1 MFNRVQRLWKLLTR
15 EQRKKLLSLQVLV
28 VLMAFA
34 EVAGVAAIGPF
45 MAVVGDI
52 GRLEG
57 DGTLA
62 QLYQASG
69 METPRQFIFWLGVA
83 VIIALAG
90 AAAVSIYVTWR
101 LSLYAQQVGAELS
114 VRLFQHYMQQP
125 WLFHASGSSSQL
137 INKVSQEASRVTGSV
152 IQPLMKMNAKGTLA
166 LVMTTAIFIFN
177 PVVAI
182 AGVILFGIAYWGLF
196 HTARK
201 RLASNGKTIS
211 STSRVRFKLMNEG
224 FGGIKDTLLL
234 GRQADFNQRFEVT
247 SRKFARAKGVT
258 IALSQ
263 VPRYGME
270 LLAFG
275 AVIFLVLYLLAAYE
289 GNLGDILPILS
300 IYALAGFKLLPAFQ
314 QIYASLATIKGNIA
328 SFDILEE
335 DLTASKHNIQ
345 IQHAYKAGKLAPK
358 QNITLDN
365 IHFCYPG
372 TEKKALSGLTLEIP
386 VNHVIG
392 LVGSSGSGKST
403 TIDILLGLITPQSGA
418 LKVDGEPLSGQAL
431 RAWQNNVGFVSQSIF
446 LSDASIR
453 ENIAFGLPLEEI
465 DNERV
470 EKAAKM
476 ALLDE
481 FLERLPDGLDTGV
494 GERGI
499 QLSGGQRQRIG
510 IARALYDDAD
520 VLVLD
525 EATSSLD
532 GITEKLVMDAIH
544 NFAGKK
550 TIIMIAHRLATV
562 KQCDSI
568 YLLADGKVIDQGS
581 HDELAARNDMF
592 RRMAEHA

>member
-1 MFNRVQRLWKLLTR
+1 MFKRVRRLWKLLTP
-15 EQRKKLLSLQVLV
+15 EQRQKLLGLQGLV

-34 EVAGVAAIGPF
+34 EVAGVASIGPF
-45 MAVVGDI
+45 MAVVGDMS
-52 GRLEG
+52 RLEG
-57 DGTLA
+57 NGAIA
-62 QLYQASG
+62 QVYQASG
-69 METPRQFIFWLGVA
+69 MESPRQFIFWLGVG
-83 VIIALAG
+83 VITALAG
-90 AAAVSIYVTWR
+90 AAAISIYVTWR
-101 LSLYAQQVGAELS
+101 LALYAQQIGADLS
-114 VRLFQHYMQQP
+114 IRLFQHYMHQP

-166 LVMTTAIFIFN
+166 LVLTTAIFIFN
-177 PVVAI
+177 PLVAV
-182 AGVILFGIAYWGLF
+182 AGVMIFGAAYWGLF
-196 HTARK
+196 HTVRK
-201 RLASNGKTIS
+201 RLARNGKTIS
-211 STSRVRFKLMNEG
+211 ITSRTRFKLMNEG

-234 GRQADFNQRFEVT
+234 GRQADFNRRFEVT
-247 SRKFARAKGVT
+247 NRKLARARGVT
-258 IALSQ
+258 SALSQ

-275 AVIFLVLYLLAAYE
+275 GVIFLVLYLLAVHE
-289 GNLGDILPILS
+289 GNLGTILPILS
-300 IYALAGFKLLPAFQ
+300 MYALAGFKLLPAFQ

-328 SFDILEE
+328 SFDILED
-335 DLTASKHNIQ
+335 DLKAS
-345 IQHAYKAGKLAPK
+345 QHTVQALPAYKEDKLTPK
-358 QNITLDN
+358 QSITLEN
-365 IHFCYPG
+365 IHFSYPG
-372 TEKKALSGLTLEIP
+372 IKEKALSGLTLEIP

-392 LVGSSGSGKST
+392 LVGSTGSGKST
-403 TIDILLGLITPQSGA
+403 AIDVLLGLIAPQTGA
-418 LKVDGEPLSGQAL
+418 LKVDGEPLSGKSL
-431 RAWQNNVGFVSQSIF
+431 RAWQNNVGFVPQSIF

-453 ENIAFGLPLEEI
+453 ENIAFGLPSDEI
-465 DNERV
+465 DDERV
-470 EKAAKM
+470 KRASKM

-481 FLERLPDGLDTGV
+481 FLDRLPDGLETGV

-568 YLLADGKVIDQGS
+568 YLLAGGKVIDQGS
-581 HDELAARNDMF
+581 HDELASRNDMF

>member
-1 MFNRVQRLWKLLTR
+1 MFKRVRRLWKLLTR
-15 EQRKKLLSLQVLV
+15 EQRKKLLGMQVLV

-69 METPRQFIFWLGVA
+69 VESPRQFIFWLGVT

-90 AAAVSIYVTWR
+90 AAAISIYVTWR
-101 LSLYAQQVGAELS
+101 LALYAEQVGAELS
-114 VRLFQHYMQQP
+114 TRLFQHYMQQP

-137 INKVSQEASRVTGSV
+137 INKVSQEALRVTSSV

-166 LVMTTAIFIFN
+166 LVMTTAIFILN
-177 PVVAI
+177 PLVAM
-182 AGVILFGIAYWGLF
+182 AGVVLFGTAYWVLF
-196 HTARK
+196 HTVRK
-201 RLASNGKTIS
+201 RLIRNGKTIS
-211 STSRVRFKLMNEG
+211 TTSRVGFKLMNEG

-234 GRQADFNQRFEVT
+234 GRQADFNRRFEIT
-247 SRKFARAKGVT
+247 NRKFARAKGVT
-258 IALSQ
+258 SALSQ

-275 AVIFLVLYLLAAYE
+275 AVILLVLYLLTAYE
-289 GNLGDILPILS
+289 GNLGNILPILS
-300 IYALAGFKLLPAFQ
+300 MYALAGFKLLPAFQ

-335 DLTASKHNIQ
+335 DLVASQHVIQ
-345 IQHAYKAGKLAPK
+345 AQLADKAGKLSPK
-358 QNITLDN
+358 QVITLDN
-365 IHFCYPG
+365 IHFSYPG
-372 TEKKALSGLTLEIP
+372 TEEKALSGMTLEVP

-392 LVGSSGSGKST
+392 LVGSTGSGKST
-403 TIDILLGLITPQSGA
+403 AIDILLGLITPQSGA
-418 LKVDGEPLSGQAL
+418 LKVDGEPLRDKEL
-431 RAWQNNVGFVSQSIF
+431 RAWQNTVGFVPQSIF

-453 ENIAFGLPLEEI
+453 ENIAFGLPSEEI
-465 DNERV
+465 DDERV
-470 EKAAKM
+470 KRAAKM

-481 FLERLPDGLDTGV
+481 FLERLPNGLETGV

-568 YLLADGKVIDQGS
+568 YLLAEGKIIDQGS
-581 HDELAARNDMF
+581 HDELAARNEIF

>member
-1 MFNRVQRLWKLLTR
+1 MFKRVQRLWKLLTK
-15 EQRKKLLSLQVLV
+15 EQRKKLLRLQVLV

-52 GRLEG
+52 SRLEG
-57 DGTLA
+57 DGTLG

-83 VIIALAG
+83 VIIALTG
-90 AAAVSIYVTWR
+90 AAAVSVFVTWR
-101 LSLYAQQVGAELS
+101 LSLYAQQIGAELS
-114 VRLFQHYMQQP
+114 IRLFQHYMQQP

-152 IQPLMKMNAKGTLA
+152 IQPLMRMNAKGTLA
-166 LVMTTAIFIFN
+166 LVMTAAIFIFN

-196 HTARK
+196 HTVRK
-201 RLASNGKTIS
+201 RLARNGKTIS
-211 STSRVRFKLMNEG
+211 TTSRVRFKLMNEG

-234 GRQADFNQRFEVT
+234 GRQADFNQRFEAT

-300 IYALAGFKLLPAFQ
+300 MYALAGFKLLPAFQ
-314 QIYASLATIKGNIA
+314 QIYAGLATIKGNIA
-328 SFDILEE
+328 SFDMLEA
-335 DLTASKHNIQ
+335 DLAASKHNTE
-345 IQHAYKAGKLAPK
+345 IQHAHKAGKLTPQ
-358 QNITLDN
+358 QNITLDG

-453 ENIAFGLPLEEI
+453 ENIAFGLPPEEI
-465 DNERV
+465 DDERV
-470 EKAAKM
+470 KKAAKM

-481 FLERLPDGLDTGV
+481 FLERLPDGLETGV

-568 YLLADGKVIDQGS
+568 YLMADGKVIDQGS
-581 HDELAARNDMF
+581 HDELAERNDMF

>member
-1 MFNRVQRLWKLLTR
+1 MFKRVRRLWKLLTK
-15 EQRKKLLSLQVLV
+15 EQRKKLLCLQVLV

-57 DGTLA
+57 EGTLA

-83 VIIALAG
+83 VITALAG

-114 VRLFQHYMQQP
+114 IRLFQHYMQQP

-152 IQPLMKMNAKGTLA
+152 IQPLMKMNAKGVLA
-166 LVMTTAIFIFN
+166 LVMTTAIFVFN
-177 PVVAI
+177 PLVAI
-182 AGVILFGIAYWGLF
+182 IGVILFGTAYWGLF
-196 HTARK
+196 HTVRK
-201 RLASNGKTIS
+201 RLARNGKTIS
-211 STSRVRFKLMNEG
+211 TTSRVRFKLMNEG

-234 GRQADFNQRFEVT
+234 GRQADFNRRFEVNN
-247 SRKFARAKGVT
+247 REFARAKGVT
-258 IALSQ
+258 VALSQ

-275 AVIFLVLYLLAAYE
+275 AVIFLVLYLLAAHE
-289 GNLGDILPILS
+289 GNLGNILPILS
-300 IYALAGFKLLPAFQ
+300 MYALAGFKLLPAFQ
-314 QIYASLATIKGNIA
+314 QIYASLATVKGNIA

-335 DLTASKHNIQ
+335 DLVAS
-345 IQHAYKAGKLAPK
+345 QHITQAQPADKAGKLSLREG
-358 QNITLDN
+358 ITLDN
-365 IHFCYPG
+365 THFCYPG
-372 TEKKALSGLTLEIP
+372 SEEKALCGLTLEVP

-392 LVGSSGSGKST
+392 LVGATGSGKST
-403 TIDILLGLITPQSGA
+403 AIDVLLGLITPQCGA
-418 LKVDGEPLSGQAL
+418 LKIDGKPLSGQAL
-431 RAWQNNVGFVSQSIF
+431 RAWQNNVGFVPQSIF

-453 ENIAFGLPLEEI
+453 ENIAFGLPPEEI
-465 DNERV
+465 DDERI
-470 EKAAKM
+470 KRAAKM

-481 FLERLPDGLDTGV
+481 FLERLPNGLETGV

-520 VLVLD
+520 VLVFD

-562 KQCDSI
+562 KQCDNI
-568 YLLADGKVIDQGS
+568 YLLAGGKIIDQGS
-581 HDELAARNDMF
+581 HDELAARNEMF
-592 RRMAEHA
+592 RRMAEHS